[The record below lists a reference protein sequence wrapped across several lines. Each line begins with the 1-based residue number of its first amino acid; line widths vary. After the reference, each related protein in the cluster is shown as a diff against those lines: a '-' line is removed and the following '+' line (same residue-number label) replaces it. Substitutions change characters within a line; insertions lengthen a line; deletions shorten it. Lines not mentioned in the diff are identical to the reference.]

1 MSDSSMNINS
11 QPIPLWAKILG
22 VILLL
27 AAIAVPIIVI
37 ATRKKGNPAPPTP
50 KPTPHPA
57 PPTPHPVP
65 LGGDC
70 SASQPC
76 VSGLACVPTREKGN
90 PIKHTCR
97 QAKATA
103 RNCWEYE
110 CVDDKGNPIKHYDV
124 FDEANLTGPQ
134 WQTIVDNLQG
144 RGWDQVSC
152 LEGCI
157 GTCKSTSAHS
167 PLYIPWSPTVGG
179 KWVGYESLIK
189 KDKDYCKLPTPHP
202 APAPHPAPPPKPI
215 GKDSWQYLYK
225 SPSDGNAGVY

>member
-57 PPTPHPVP
+57 PPTPKPTPKPTPHPAPPTPHPVP

-103 RNCWEYE
+103 RNCWDA
-110 CVDDKGNPIKHYDV
+110 C
-124 FDEANLTGPQ
+124 
-134 WQTIVDNLQG
+134 
-144 RGWDQVSC
+144 
-152 LEGCI
+152 
-157 GTCKSTSAHS
+157 
-167 PLYIPWSPTVGG
+167 
-179 KWVGYESLIK
+179 
-189 KDKDYCKLPTPHP
+189 
-202 APAPHPAPPPKPI
+202 
-215 GKDSWQYLYK
+215 
-225 SPSDGNAGVY
+225 